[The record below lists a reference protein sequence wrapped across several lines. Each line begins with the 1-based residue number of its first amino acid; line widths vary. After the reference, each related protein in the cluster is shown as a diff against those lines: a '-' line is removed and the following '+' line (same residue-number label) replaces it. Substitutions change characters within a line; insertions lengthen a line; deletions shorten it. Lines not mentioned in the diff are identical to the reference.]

1 MTDLPPMP
9 AATVDFFYDYVDP
22 ASYLV
27 DRILVEAA
35 ADRDVR
41 ISPRP
46 FEIRRPPAP
55 MVDARDPDWRRY
67 QAWMEEEARE
77 IDVEMER
84 PRLVP
89 WSRKAHELALAA
101 RELEGFTVVHEA
113 LFRAYFVEGRDL
125 GRVDVL
131 VEIGVDAGLDP
142 TAVKAALDVDRHRDP
157 LQEERALAER
167 LEVRGVPTL
176 LAGDRKLEGFHP
188 KAEILTFLADVTD
201 GS

>member
-1 MTDLPPMP
+1 MP

-77 IDVEMER
+77 IGVEMER
-84 PRLVP
+84 PHLVP